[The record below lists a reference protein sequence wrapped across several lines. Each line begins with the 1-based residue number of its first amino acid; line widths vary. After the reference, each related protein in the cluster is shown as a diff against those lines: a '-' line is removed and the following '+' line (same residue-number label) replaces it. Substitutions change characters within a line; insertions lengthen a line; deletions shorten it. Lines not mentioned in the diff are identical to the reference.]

1 MKASERNISL
11 KLLAFVAVLLCFGLA
26 IVFKL
31 VSYQFVETGELERTA
46 RFTPVKTQD
55 IKARRGR
62 VFTQDGALLAVSV
75 SNYNMSFDPQVAK
88 EALFNRHKYA
98 LADSLSRISNST
110 KGQWLAKI
118 ERARKNGDQHIAIAQ
133 NVSHA
138 EFKRVQNFPLFNL
151 ERLVGGFIWKR
162 ETHRVYPFG
171 QMARRLIGRYEVRE
185 KEEYMVGMEGAF
197 HHDILAGKDGS
208 KRVHNLK
215 TNITKTVEVIT
226 NATDGLDLISTVNS
240 NIQDATHQALVEALE
255 KHQAERGVAIVM
267 EVKTGAIRAM
277 SNLNLQEDGSYKEDF
292 NYAINSRYEP
302 GSTFKLISLLAA
314 LEDKVADT
322 SKIFHAPY
330 GKYTVYGKH
339 VKDSKLGGYGP
350 ISLAKAFAVSSNTAF
365 AEMIHQ
371 GYKSRPEQF
380 VNRLYSMQMN
390 QKLGIDIQGETQ
402 PIIRYP
408 GDAGWSGLSLP
419 WMSFGYEVQLTPLQM
434 LSYYNAVAND
444 GELVRPLF
452 AEAVQKA
459 GKVVKRFDKVVIH
472 PSIASKKSIQIAQQL
487 LRDVVEKTYGTAS
500 KLKES
505 QLTFAGKT
513 GTSQINYSVEDE
525 LNYVSS
531 FAGYFPAQNPKYSC
545 IVVIDKPDK
554 SRQIYGADVA
564 GPVFKSIAQNVLTET
579 PYISEISIAQIEDVL
594 GPTNTDQLELPNFL
608 GMQKD
613 DVRAILKNLDVEFQI
628 KGEGIVTQQSE
639 KAGTPITQIDNLE
652 LILS

>member
-1 MKASERNISL
+1 
-11 KLLAFVAVLLCFGLA
+11 
-26 IVFKL
+26 
-31 VSYQFVETGELERTA
+31 
-46 RFTPVKTQD
+46 
-55 IKARRGR
+55 
-62 VFTQDGALLAVSV
+62 
-75 SNYNMSFDPQVAK
+75 
-88 EALFNRHKYA
+88 
-98 LADSLSRISNST
+98 
-110 KGQWLAKI
+110 
-118 ERARKNGDQHIAIAQ
+118 
-133 NVSHA
+133 
-138 EFKRVQNFPLFNL
+138 
-151 ERLVGGFIWKR
+151 
-162 ETHRVYPFG
+162 
-171 QMARRLIGRYEVRE
+171 
-185 KEEYMVGMEGAF
+185 
-197 HHDILAGKDGS
+197 
-208 KRVHNLK
+208 
-215 TNITKTVEVIT
+215 
-226 NATDGLDLISTVNS
+226 
-240 NIQDATHQALVEALE
+240 
-255 KHQAERGVAIVM
+255 
-267 EVKTGAIRAM
+267 
-277 SNLNLQEDGSYKEDF
+277 
-292 NYAINSRYEP
+292 
-302 GSTFKLISLLAA
+302 
-314 LEDKVADT
+314 
-322 SKIFHAPY
+322 
-330 GKYTVYGKH
+330 
-339 VKDSKLGGYGP
+339 
-350 ISLAKAFAVSSNTAF
+350 
-365 AEMIHQ
+365 
-371 GYKSRPEQF
+371 
-380 VNRLYSMQMN
+380 
-390 QKLGIDIQGETQ
+390 
-402 PIIRYP
+402 
-408 GDAGWSGLSLP
+408 
-419 WMSFGYEVQLTPLQM
+419 M

-459 GKVVKRFDKVVIH
+459 GQVVKRFDKVVIH